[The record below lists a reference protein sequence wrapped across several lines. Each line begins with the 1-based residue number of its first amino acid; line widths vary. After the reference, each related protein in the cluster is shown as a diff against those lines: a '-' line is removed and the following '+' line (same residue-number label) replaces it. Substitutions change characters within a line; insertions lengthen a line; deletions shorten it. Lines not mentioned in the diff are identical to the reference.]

1 MPGSTLLTWPHLND
15 SSSHSNGLQVNGLSS
30 KSSSKHEQVV
40 QANNAANSAT
50 AASGKQPAAVNTP
63 VKPIEVNSES
73 QMMPNFVKDNFVG
86 KSVSWHKTKLARWVI
101 WCMPFAQLM
110 RYSIQIPLTQIV
122 NDYELNFYGECP
134 K

>member
-1 MPGSTLLTWPHLND
+1 MLGNRATQLTWPHLND

-50 AASGKQPAAVNTP
+50 AASGKQPTAVNTP

-86 KSVSWHKTKLARWVI
+86 KSVSRHDGI

-110 RYSIQIPLTQIV
+110 RYSIQIPLT
-122 NDYELNFYGECP
+122 
-134 K
+134 